1 MNFQNWER
9 VGVGAGAGVM
19 RVRAMRNRRVGASGS
34 DENKFSQ
41 GAGASESDEVGVMKT
56 LVRSISPRIHPGHG
70 KSSTVFLM

>member
-9 VGVGAGAGVM
+9 VGVGAGVM
-19 RVRAMRNRRVGASGS
+19 RVRAMRNRKVGASGS

-56 LVRSISPRIHPGHG
+56 LV
-70 KSSTVFLM
+70 